1 MRKAHGKIR
10 CRTSSLSA
18 TARHMP
24 MTSKASSRQWRPASV
39 IPSLVASTACRH
51 RSLRKPRLSAGRL
64 GSPSGF
70 EMDFGVLRMSK
81 VRFAVVGAGWISQEA
96 FLPAVR
102 QTGNAEVT
110 AIVSGN
116 AAKAKRLAEFYG
128 IEDIYDYAEFD
139 AMAASG
145 EVDAIYVATPN
156 SSHCEYTV
164 RAAQHRLHALVEKP
178 LATSTADAESM
189 ISAAQAAGV
198 CLMTAYRLHND
209 PATL

>member
-1 MRKAHGKIR
+1 
-10 CRTSSLSA
+10 
-18 TARHMP
+18 P
-24 MTSKASSRQWRPASV
+24 M
-39 IPSLVASTACRH
+39 ASTACRR
-51 RSLRKPRLSAGRL
+51 RSLRMRRPSVGRRA
-64 GSPSGF
+64 SPSRF
-70 EMDFGVLRMSK
+70 ELDSGVRRMPK

-116 AAKAKRLAEFYG
+116 AAKARRLAEFYG
-128 IEDIYDYAEFD
+128 IEGVYDYAEFD

-164 RAAQHRLHALVEKP
+164 RAAQHRLHAL
-178 LATSTADAESM
+178 
-189 ISAAQAAGV
+189 
-198 CLMTAYRLHND
+198 
-209 PATL
+209 